1 MHYSNASTSMNFH
14 IYHLIAQC
22 TVPGRRPLDEH
33 KMFRLCFQY
42 QDTVTP
48 AKLYTGK
55 DLVMMETSIADIH
68 KSLYIPE
75 IQNLAFH
82 LPQVRILGNNYC
94 DNTRREA
101 F

>member
-1 MHYSNASTSMNFH
+1 M
-14 IYHLIAQC
+14 
-22 TVPGRRPLDEH
+22 
-33 KMFRLCFQY
+33 
-42 QDTVTP
+42 TP

-68 KSLYIPE
+68 TSLYIPE